1 MEYVVDKVADKMVDN
16 LSKTERMVLDCIIS
30 NPRMSQI
37 EIGNK
42 LSLGKTTI
50 QNAIVKFKKMNLIIR
65 VGSNKTGY
73 WKETEKQ

>member
-1 MEYVVDKVADKMVDN
+1 MEYVVDKAADKMVDN
-16 LSKTERMVLDCIIS
+16 LSKTERMVLNCIIS

-42 LSLGKTTI
+42 LLLGKTTI
-50 QNAIVKFKKMNLIIR
+50 QNAIVRFKKMNLIIR

-73 WKETEKQ
+73 WKVTDK